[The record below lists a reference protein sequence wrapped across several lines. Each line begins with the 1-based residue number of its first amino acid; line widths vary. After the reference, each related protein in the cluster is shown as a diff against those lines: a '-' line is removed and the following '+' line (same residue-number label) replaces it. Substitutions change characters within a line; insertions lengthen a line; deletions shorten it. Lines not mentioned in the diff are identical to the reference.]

1 MEWRLV
7 AEMSLSKLIQTLFAY
22 VKRYEGRVSLYL
34 AEMKSSAWKLVET
47 ESNNLVMLE
56 CIEFISKNTDKL
68 NVNSKEIFFYGF
80 LTTQVVQS
88 NPA

>member
-1 MEWRLV
+1 
-7 AEMSLSKLIQTLFAY
+7 MSLSKLIQTLFAY
-22 VKRYEGRVSLYL
+22 VKRYEVRVSLYL

-68 NVNSKEIFFYGF
+68 NVNSKEIFFSGF